1 MIINHWNYKSKPVDN
16 DDQTFIPS
24 SDWRESYRNL
34 LCDQA
39 TVITNVG
46 DLGDLGSVMGSTAA
60 ACFFKSWTPRTTQFG
75 SPDVSPSR
83 CMVKAAVKLSVSPL
97 RGKLL
102 VLSLCVLL
110 PTWRRSTSPF
120 AAPRFRGTRLGQGRQ
135 GRQEDP
141 LSRNA
146 LSPVIQA
153 WQLQQERD
161 REYDELLRGGFS
173 KEKMLLGW
181 GSMGGCFSLILFCW
195 FSCVALHALTLQP
208 YTWRTFRLWRLPVSA
223 CCSCVSR
230 KGPGFIVI
238 DNCC

>member
-1 MIINHWNYKSKPVDN
+1 MTMLNALVYSHRMITTTGITEVSLLTTMIRHSFPAVIEGNLTGTSCVTKPRW
-16 DDQTFIPS
+16 FF
-24 SDWRESYRNL
+24 
-34 LCDQA
+34 
-39 TVITNVG
+39 VG

-181 GSMGGCFSLILFCW
+181 ESMSGCLSLILFCW
-195 FSCVALHALTLQP
+195 FS
-208 YTWRTFRLWRLPVSA
+208 
-223 CCSCVSR
+223 SR
-230 KGPGFIVI
+230 WLSMH
-238 DNCC
+238 

>member
-1 MIINHWNYKSKPVDN
+1 MIRHSFPAVIEGNLTGTSCVTKPRFPV
-16 DDQTFIPS
+16 
-24 SDWRESYRNL
+24 ECL
-34 LCDQA
+34 LNNPP
-39 TVITNVG
+39 VITSG
-46 DLGDLGSVMGSTAA
+46 ILEIWDPMGSTAA
-60 ACFFKSWTPRTTQFG
+60 ACFFKSWTPRTTQVG

-83 CMVKAAVKLSVSPL
+83 CMVKAAVKSPVSPL

-110 PTWRRSTSPF
+110 PTWLARSTSPF
-120 AAPRFRGTRLGQGRQ
+120 AAPRFRGTRLGQ

-181 GSMGGCFSLILFCW
+181 ESMSGCFSLNLFCW
-195 FSCVALHALTLQP
+195 FS
-208 YTWRTFRLWRLPVSA
+208 
-223 CCSCVSR
+223 SR
-230 KGPGFIVI
+230 WLSMH
-238 DNCC
+238 

>member
-1 MIINHWNYKSKPVDN
+1 MEIWDP
-16 DDQTFIPS
+16 
-24 SDWRESYRNL
+24 
-34 LCDQA
+34 
-39 TVITNVG
+39 
-46 DLGDLGSVMGSTAA
+46 MGSTAA

-83 CMVKAAVKLSVSPL
+83 CMVKAAVKSPVSPL
-97 RGKLL
+97 GKLL

-110 PTWRRSTSPF
+110 PWLARSTPF
-120 AAPRFRGTRLGQGRQ
+120 AAPRFRGTRLGQ

-181 GSMGGCFSLILFCW
+181 ESMSGCFSLILFCW
-195 FSCVALHALTLQP
+195 FS
-208 YTWRTFRLWRLPVSA
+208 
-223 CCSCVSR
+223 SR
-230 KGPGFIVI
+230 WLSMH
-238 DNCC
+238 